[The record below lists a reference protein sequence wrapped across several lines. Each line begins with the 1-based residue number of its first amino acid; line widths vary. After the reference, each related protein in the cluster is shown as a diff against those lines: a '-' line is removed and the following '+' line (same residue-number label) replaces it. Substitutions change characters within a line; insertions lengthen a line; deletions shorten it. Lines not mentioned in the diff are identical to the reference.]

1 MTLPWEA
8 TSQEAGSLPGIL
20 TDCAPYRRRRRQLAL
35 ENPIEA
41 DSGHR
46 EAASYHSGQQPILQ

>member
-1 MTLPWEA
+1 MTVPWV
-8 TSQEAGSLPGIL
+8 TSQEAGSLQGTML
-20 TDCAPYRRRRRQLAL
+20 LHGLRRRQLAL
-35 ENPIEA
+35 ENPIET

>member
-1 MTLPWEA
+1 MIVPWEV
-8 TSQEAGSLPGIL
+8 TSQEAGSLPDIL
-20 TDCAPYRRRRRQLAL
+20 THYAPPRSAPSSIAL
-35 ENPIEA
+35 ENPIET